1 MEYHVNSQ
9 QSLSHALTQQSLDE
23 SSDTIFITAD
33 IELSDV
39 DANFYNY
46 YFEFSV
52 AAKDALIINGLGNS
66 IIANNGGGLFRVLE
80 GSVMIADLNLQG
92 GVLIAA
98 NGATQ
103 GQGLNGSPHT
113 FSGGENGGNGEN
125 GGVGASALG
134 AALSIASGADVALYN
149 TTFTKNIAQGGNG
162 GDGGPGGNGGHSDFW
177 LGGHG
182 GNGGNGGDGGAG
194 VGAIFNAGILRMD
207 HVNYASNEGIGG
219 AGGMGGDGGQGGSSV
234 FYSRSASGGTGAN
247 GEPGLGE
254 NNLYSVGQVYQDAS
268 LDDANHL
275 FALYEA
281 LFDRSPDAQGLQY
294 WFGKMQSG
302 VSLSEIAQNF
312 IDSFEYGSKNDAT
325 LSDIDLLR
333 SLYLNVLE
341 REPDPEGEH
350 YWISAHQAGWVTWA
364 DIAASV
370 AQSDEAQQKIN
381 GHFVV

>member
-1 MEYHVNSQ
+1 MEYYVNSQ
-9 QSLSHALTQQSLDE
+9 QSLSYALSQQVLNE
-23 SSDTIFITAD
+23 SSDTIFITSD
-33 IELSDV
+33 IELGDF
-39 DANFYNY
+39 DANFYGY

-52 AAKDALIINGLGNS
+52 AANDALIINGLGNS

-98 NGATQ
+98 NGATA
-103 GQGLNGSPHT
+103 GQGPNGSPHT

-134 AALSIASGADVALYN
+134 AGLSIASSADVALYN

-177 LGGHG
+177 YGGRG

-207 HVNYASNEGIGG
+207 RVTYESNEGIGG
-219 AGGMGGDGGQGGSSV
+219 TGGMGGDGGQGGSSV
-234 FYSRSASGGTGAN
+234 FYSRSPNGGTGAN
-247 GEPGLGE
+247 GELGLGE
-254 NNLYSVGQVYQDAS
+254 SNLYSLGQVYQDAS
-268 LDDANHL
+268 LEDANDL

-281 LFDRSPDAQGLQY
+281 LFDRSPDTQGLKY
-294 WFGKMQSG
+294 WFGQLQSG
-302 VSLSEIAQNF
+302 VSLSDIAQNF
-312 IDSFEYGSKNDAT
+312 IDSFEYVSKTGAS
-325 LSDIDLLR
+325 LSDIDFLH

-341 REPDPEGEH
+341 REPDPEGQH
-350 YWISAHQAGWVTWA
+350 YWISSHEAGALTRA
-364 DIAASV
+364 DIAANV
-370 AQSDEAQQKIN
+370 ARSDEAQQKVN
-381 GHFVV
+381 GHFLS